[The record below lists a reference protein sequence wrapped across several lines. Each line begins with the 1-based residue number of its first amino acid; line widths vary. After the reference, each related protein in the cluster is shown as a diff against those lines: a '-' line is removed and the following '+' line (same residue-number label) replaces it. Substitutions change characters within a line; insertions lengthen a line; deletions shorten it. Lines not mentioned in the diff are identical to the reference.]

1 MTKRVSKSLDA
12 HRKKGRLG
20 HFYRTMEQ
28 KYAYKRT
35 IFNEKN
41 ATQTRRNGK
50 KALILHTVT
59 KKGDGYRLTK
69 H

>member
-35 IFNEKN
+35 IFNEQPPPKQGGM
-41 ATQTRRNGK
+41 AK
-50 KALILHTVT
+50 KH
-59 KKGDGYRLTK
+59 
-69 H
+69 

>member
-28 KYAYKRT
+28 EYAYKRT
-35 IFNEKN
+35 IFNEK
-41 ATQTRRNGK
+41 TLPKQG
-50 KALILHTVT
+50 
-59 KKGDGYRLTK
+59 
-69 H
+69 